1 MKSEQHDPKRLAEVM
16 RSVIELVY
24 AARDVREMMSRPPG
38 GKDMRDIARVFA
50 RLHLALEPF
59 SDLPN
64 VKVSHEAGEKGA
76 TKSLREI
83 CQDLLAACPDKKL
96 PEVQTFLKSL

>member
-24 AARDVREMMSRPPG
+24 AARDVREIMSRPPG
-38 GKDMRDIARVFA
+38 GKDMRDIAQVFA

-59 SDLPN
+59 SDVPN
-64 VKVSHEAGEKGA
+64 VRDHRHLADGAAGAQE
-76 TKSLREI
+76 EN
-83 CQDLLAACPDKKL
+83 Q
-96 PEVQTFLKSL
+96 